1 MNFKIIEENFGIL
14 PEYEKVSIAFSVE
27 TFFRVEL
34 IENGLKGV
42 NLIEEKIENPFI
54 KDYDAIEGNKISL
67 PGELFELSNWGILS
81 AFDNEKRIGGAII
94 AWNTPQVLMLEDRID
109 LACLWDLRVAPE
121 YRGKGVG
128 QKLFAHAVD
137 WARKKN
143 CKLFKVET
151 QNVNVPAC
159 RFYASQG
166 CHLGA
171 FNFHAY
177 PEALNEVQLVWYRN
191 L

>member
-1 MNFKIIEENFGIL
+1 
-14 PEYEKVSIAFSVE
+14 
-27 TFFRVEL
+27 
-34 IENGLKGV
+34 
-42 NLIEEKIENPFI
+42 
-54 KDYDAIEGNKISL
+54 
-67 PGELFELSNWGILS
+67 
-81 AFDNEKRIGGAII
+81 
-94 AWNTPQVLMLEDRID
+94 
-109 LACLWDLRVAPE
+109 LRVAPE

-128 QKLFAHAVD
+128 QKLFGFALD

-159 RFYASQG
+159 RFYVSQG

-171 FNFHAY
+171 FNLHAY